1 MFYYDDS
8 KANDVDNEDES
19 LDKMM
24 YFWKKLCENVL
35 EEGKCIYISS
45 AKIFVCYDNIKT
57 SYKHRMGDRKS
68 LEPLFTNK

>member
-24 YFWKKLCENVL
+24 YFWKKLYENV
-35 EEGKCIYISS
+35 
-45 AKIFVCYDNIKT
+45 
-57 SYKHRMGDRKS
+57 
-68 LEPLFTNK
+68 